1 MRAKMRTRAR
11 KSGRNRR
18 GSAMIEL
25 AVTLPMLFVLVFGVM
40 EVGRALEV
48 FQILTT
54 AVREGGRFGATD
66 KQGFIPD
73 GETANEKISADV
85 MNFLEASGIPTGF
98 ADVEILT
105 VPASGGT
112 AVPFDFE
119 DPANHLQN
127 FQVKVSVPYSA
138 VSNCP
143 PQILAYFA
151 PTEIIVAQA
160 TFRNYHK

>member
-1 MRAKMRTRAR
+1 MRTNKKKLRPD
-11 KSGRNRR
+11 RR
-18 GSAMIEL
+18 GTAMVEL

-54 AVREGGRFGATD
+54 AVREGARFGATD
-66 KQGFIPD
+66 KQGFIPE
-73 GETANEKISADV
+73 GESTNEKITADV
-85 MNFLEASGIPTGF
+85 INYLEASGIPSGF
-98 ADVEILT
+98 ADVDILS

-127 FQVKVSVPYSA
+127 FQVRVSIPYSA

-143 PQILAYFA
+143 PQVLGYFS
-151 PTEIIVAQA
+151 PTELIVAQA

>member
-1 MRAKMRTRAR
+1 MRAKMRTRAK
-11 KSGRNRR
+11 KSGRGRR

-66 KQGFIPD
+66 KQGLIPD
-73 GETANEKISADV
+73 GQTTNEKIAADV
-85 MNFLEASGIPTGF
+85 MNYLEASGIATGF

-105 VPASGGT
+105 VPPSGGT
-112 AVPFDFE
+112 AAPFDFE

-127 FQVKVSVPYSA
+127 FQVKVSIPYSA

-143 PQILAYFA
+143 PQIVAYFA
-151 PTEIIVAQA
+151 PSEIIVAQA